1 MLEKIIELIAA
12 ETDGDVSEINENT
25 NLYDDLDMDSMD
37 ILSMAL
43 SFEEEFGVRFEKS
56 EISLIKTVSD
66 IQALII
72 KKQEN

>member
-1 MLEKIIELIAA
+1 MLEKIIELIAE

>member
-1 MLEKIIELIAA
+1 
-12 ETDGDVSEINENT
+12 
-25 NLYDDLDMDSMD
+25 
-37 ILSMAL
+37 MAL

>member
-1 MLEKIIELIAA
+1 MIEKIIELIAA

>member
-1 MLEKIIELIAA
+1 MIEKIIELIAA

-56 EISLIKTVSD
+56 EISVG
-66 IQALII
+66 
-72 KKQEN
+72 NNRY

>member
-1 MLEKIIELIAA
+1 MIEKIIELIAA
-12 ETDGDVSEINENT
+12 ETDGDVSEINEET

-66 IQALII
+66 IQALIV

>member
-1 MLEKIIELIAA
+1 MIEKIIELIAA

-25 NLYDDLDMDSMD
+25 NLYDDLDMDSMY

-66 IQALII
+66 IQALIM
-72 KKQEN
+72 KKQGN

>member
-1 MLEKIIELIAA
+1 MIEKIIELIAA
-12 ETDGDVSEINENT
+12 ETDGDVSEINEET

-66 IQALII
+66 IQVLIV